1 MSAENPK
8 SKQAKQW
15 FDRRDFVGLAGL
27 CLLAYGLWLIFPPLA
42 LIVPGAILTAVAI
55 FGVKG

>member
-1 MSAENPK
+1 MSD
-8 SKQAKQW
+8 AKDAGGGQGR

-27 CLLAYGLWLIFPPLA
+27 VLIGAGLGWIFPPA
-42 LIVPGAILTAVAI
+42 GLIVPGAILTGVAI

>member
-1 MSAENPK
+1 VSE
-8 SKQAKQW
+8 AKKAGDGQGR

-27 CLLAYGLWLIFPPLA
+27 VLVGAGAGWIFPPA
-42 LIVPGAILTAVAI
+42 GLIIPGAILTAVAI